1 MATAASALFWC
12 LVTFGMR
19 IPPWYGLGYPLGAL
33 MALYIILRST
43 LRGASRVEWKGRSY
57 DASQSQPTEKR

>member
-1 MATAASALFWC
+1 
-12 LVTFGMR
+12 MR

-43 LRGASRVEWKGRSY
+43 LRGARRVEWKGRSY
-57 DASQSQPTEKR
+57 DASQSRPTEKR